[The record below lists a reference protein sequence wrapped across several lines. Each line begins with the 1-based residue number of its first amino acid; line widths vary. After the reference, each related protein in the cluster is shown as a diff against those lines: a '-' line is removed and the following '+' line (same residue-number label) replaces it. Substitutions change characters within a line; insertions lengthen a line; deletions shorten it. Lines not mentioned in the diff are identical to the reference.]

1 MLTYGFY
8 NSVRGDRK
16 YDAIQMSSIF
26 DGIITDGVFDNVG
39 DSLMVRAGTGMQIIV
54 GSGRAWF
61 NHTWTYNDT
70 DLGIAVQQSEIILDR
85 IDALVLEINEETR
98 MNRIIFIPGTPAS
111 EPEKPELVNTELI
124 HQYPLAYVTVRSE
137 VTEITAADIE
147 NAIGLTDCPFITA
160 PLEHIDATE
169 LVTQWSAQIRLMMEG
184 GEQLFLDWFQHLMD
198 ELTEHQ
204 AANLQRQI
212 DEIQTMST
220 SQIDS
225 ALENIWV

>member
-8 NSVRGDRK
+8 NSIRGDRK

-39 DSLMVRAGTGMQIIV
+39 DSLMVRAGTGMQVIV

-85 IDALVLEINEETR
+85 IDALVLEVNEETR

-111 EPEKPELVNTELI
+111 EPEKPELINTELI

-137 VTEITAADIE
+137 VTSITAADIE
-147 NAIGLTDCPFITA
+147 NAIGLTGCPFITA
-160 PLEHIDATE
+160 PLEHIDAST
-169 LVTQWSAQIRLMMEG
+169 LVAQWSAQIIDVMNQ
-184 GEQLFLDWFQHLMD
+184 GEQAFLEWFEHLMD
-198 ELTEHQ
+198 ELTENQ

-212 DEIQTMST
+212 DEIQTMSS
-220 SQIDS
+220 SQIDQAMS
-225 ALENIWV
+225 NIWV

>member
-8 NSVRGDRK
+8 NSIRGDRK

-39 DSLMVRAGTGMQIIV
+39 ASLMVRAGTGMQVIV

-111 EPEKPELVNTELI
+111 EPEKPELINTELI

-147 NAIGLTDCPFITA
+147 NAIGLTGCPFITA

-169 LVTQWSAQIRLMMEG
+169 LVAQWSAQIIDVMDQ
-184 GEQLFLDWFQHLMD
+184 GEQAFLAWFEHLMD
-198 ELTEHQ
+198 ELTENQ

-212 DEIQTMST
+212 DEIQTMSS
-220 SQIDS
+220 SQIDD
-225 ALENIWV
+225 ALANIWV